1 MYERLTKYAG
11 TLAARD
17 LETELGGGTIG
28 VDDFIEDFYAVD
40 GFADTDYFDTLKRY
54 GVDTESGVDS
64 CDMEHADLELVR
76 ACIAWCVRGD
86 HFCDGCLAAHAKSG
100 FLDRCLKR
108 LKELDQG

>member
-1 MYERLTKYAG
+1 MYEKLTKYAG
-11 TLAARD
+11 TLTGRKLD
-17 LETELGGGTIG
+17 VELDGGTLG

-54 GVDTESGVDS
+54 GVDTESSVDS

-86 HFCDGCLAAHAKSG
+86 RFFDGCLRAYVECG
-100 FLDRCLKR
+100 FIDRCLLR
-108 LKELDQG
+108 LKELDEG